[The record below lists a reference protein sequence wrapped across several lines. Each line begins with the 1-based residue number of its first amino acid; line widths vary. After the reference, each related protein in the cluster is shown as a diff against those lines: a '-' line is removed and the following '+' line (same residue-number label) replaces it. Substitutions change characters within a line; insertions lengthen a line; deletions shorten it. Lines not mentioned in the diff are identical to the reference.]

1 MTAMRRS
8 GSSLLAGFLLLAA
21 TPIAA
26 ETVRQIP
33 RPGTSEHLVPSPQD
47 FPTGSSLTGLEEAPS
62 PFSMVFFPV
71 KEHAPSLFTS
81 KILGGRKHH
90 LLRAYKK
97 RRIVASHSSRKPG
110 ILVLRINSMNV
121 RFRLRPPARKAVARK
136 RGAGLV
142 LRAK

>member
-1 MTAMRRS
+1 MILP
-8 GSSLLAGFLLLAA
+8 GSSLLAGFILLAV

-26 ETVRQIP
+26 ESVRQIP
-33 RPGTSEHLVPSPQD
+33 RPGTVEHVELSPQNL
-47 FPTGSSLTGLEEAPS
+47 PAGLEEAPS
-62 PFSMVFFPV
+62 PFSMVFSPV

-81 KILGGRKHH
+81 KTPGGRKHH